1 MGCRATLAVFF
12 ARLSGVHIMND
23 LFTPLSDKELDQLEV
38 LLLNRI
44 DDETDTLGKDEG
56 IFELSSLDGFLTAV
70 VSGPVVMAPSQWLAS
85 IWGDFEPKW
94 QNEKDF
100 EIMFTLLMR
109 HMNSIAEHLM
119 NEPDSFQPLFMQREV
134 DGRIYTIVDDWCYG
148 YMMGVEL
155 CVDKWGIDSMDMVIL
170 LTPIRIFGT
179 EAGWKKLD
187 ELNEQE
193 TDNIRLAITP
203 NVREIHAYW
212 LARRDQNMRI
222 NTPVQRSEPR
232 VGRNDPCPCGSGK
245 KYKKCCL
252 H

>member
-1 MGCRATLAVFF
+1 
-12 ARLSGVHIMND
+12 MND
-23 LFTPLSDKELDQLEV
+23 IFAPLSEKEIDQLEE

-56 IFELSSLDGFLTAV
+56 IFDISSLDGFFTAI
-70 VSGPVVMAPSQWLAS
+70 VSGPVMIKPSQWIPS
-85 IWGDFEPKW
+85 IWGDFEPEW
-94 QNEKDF
+94 ESEKEF
-100 EIMFTLLMR
+100 EIMSTLLIR

-119 NEPDSFQPLFMQREV
+119 NEPESFQPLFMQREV
-134 DGRIYTIVDDWCYG
+134 DGKIYTIVDDWCYG
-148 YMMGVEL
+148 YMMGIDL
-155 CVDKWGIDSMDMVIL
+155 CAVKWHLDSMDMTIL
-170 LTPIRIFGT
+170 LTPIQIFGT

-193 TDNIRLAITP
+193 TENIRLAITP
-203 NVREIHAYW
+203 NVREIHAHW
-212 LARRDQNMRI
+212 LARREQATPA
-222 NTPVQRSEPR
+222 NTPVQHTEPR